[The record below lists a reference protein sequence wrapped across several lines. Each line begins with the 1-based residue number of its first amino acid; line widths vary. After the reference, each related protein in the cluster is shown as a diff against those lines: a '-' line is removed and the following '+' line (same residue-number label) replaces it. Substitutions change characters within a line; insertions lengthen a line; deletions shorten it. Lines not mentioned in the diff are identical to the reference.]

1 MMRKLFHESLTVLEN
16 AFRRLEQQV
25 PPPQEV
31 EWADGFV
38 YRYTEKTI
46 YQALILKLARSISTL
61 RAVDVLLLHGLLQEQ
76 ASLHRILDEIQE
88 DILFLA
94 AAITNDEI
102 TKRHEQYLFAFFA
115 EEFPDPKNTL
125 ARHEKP
131 NLPPRKKIRAYVT
144 RVLSTDPNPDQAHN
158 VGEIISSV
166 YSGYIHASAPQTM
179 DMYGGEPPQFYLSG
193 MHETPRMQE
202 HINDAWN
209 YFYRGLMSA
218 IVIAKAFGDKS
229 LVDVMYEYIKR
240 FELTSETRFNE

>member
-1 MMRKLFHESLTVLEN
+1 MRKLFHETLAVLEN
-16 AFRRLEQQV
+16 AFRRLEKQV

-31 EWADGFV
+31 EWSDGFV

-76 ASLHRILDEIQE
+76 ASLHRILDEIHE
-88 DILFLA
+88 DILFLV
-94 AAITNDEI
+94 AAITNDEV
-102 TKRHEQYLFAFFA
+102 TERHKQFLYAFFA
-115 EEFPDPKNTL
+115 EEFPDPNNAL
-125 ARHEKP
+125 ARHKKP
-131 NLPPRKKIRAYVT
+131 NLPPRQKIRAYVT

-166 YSGYIHASAPQTM
+166 YSGYVHASAPQTM
-179 DMYGGEPPQFYLSG
+179 DMYGGDPPQFYLSG
-193 MHETPRMQE
+193 MHETPRMKE

-218 IVIAKAFGDKS
+218 TVIAKAFGDKP
-229 LVDVMYEYIKR
+229 LVDVMYESIKS
-240 FELTSETRFNE
+240 FELSSETRVSR